1 MKTRSVTFSAGMG
14 RNDGSVLWGP
24 GSGYCHSWH
33 HDIRDT
39 APGTRSY
46 FSWRPPSQIPLII
59 IHPLFH
65 SIVCLSCHYI
75 QCSIDC
81 GRVDRM
87 TKVRV
92 LNCDTEGR
100 SRIMHQLGCNTNT
113 FSGDANICLHLG
125 LLMTRGWLKKLVPVR
140 RWQGAASGTIGTDQ
154 ATRLSLLSP
163 KRENKAV
170 NKTKCC
176 HRNWWMPHHHKLRD
190 NFVTRDVTCSLSW
203 QKYS

>member
-65 SIVCLSCHYI
+65 STVCLSCHCI
-75 QCSIDC
+75 QSLIDW
-81 GRVDRM
+81 GRAKELRVDKM

-92 LNCDTEGR
+92 LNCNTEGR
-100 SRIMHQLGCNTNT
+100 SRIMHQLGCHKYFQRRCKHLSSFGT
-113 FSGDANICLHLG
+113 FNDP
-125 LLMTRGWLKKLVPVR
+125 RV
-140 RWQGAASGTIGTDQ
+140 
-154 ATRLSLLSP
+154 
-163 KRENKAV
+163 
-170 NKTKCC
+170 TKE
-176 HRNWWMPHHHKLRD
+176 
-190 NFVTRDVTCSLSW
+190 TCSCAEMARCS
-203 QKYS
+203 QRNYRYRSSNAFVSSAVFKTRK